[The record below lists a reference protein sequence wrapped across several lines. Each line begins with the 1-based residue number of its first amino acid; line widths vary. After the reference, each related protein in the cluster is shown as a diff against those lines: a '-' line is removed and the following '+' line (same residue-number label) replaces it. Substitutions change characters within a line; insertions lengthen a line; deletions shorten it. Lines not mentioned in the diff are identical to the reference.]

1 MNRGG
6 AWGVLSAGLTIF
18 QGVEDITRP
27 LSLCDNPP
35 MPDHSDSPPPAPP
48 DRQNLPLKMFGD
60 YEIEGELGRGGMGV
74 VYLARQ
80 VELNRHVALKML
92 TGHYGPDELQRF
104 LEEAETAAALNHPN
118 IAHIYEVGEHDG
130 APFFSMEHVKAGS
143 LADRLRDELPS
154 PQDAARLLM
163 SVARALHFAHQNG
176 IVHRDMKPG
185 NILLDQDGLP
195 KITDF
200 GIAKNLK
207 ADSRL
212 TRTGA
217 VMGTPTYMA
226 PEQAKG
232 ESRYV
237 GPAADTYSLGA
248 ILYEMLTGR
257 PPFLPE
263 DSQTPVTVRVLTED
277 PVSPAWH
284 RPGVPRDLETICMKC
299 LAKEPTKRYES
310 AAALAE
316 DLRRYL
322 DDEPILAKPPSTVGK
337 SIKWVRRNPWK
348 VVAASVALALAAFGA
363 TRVVQWMLYQRA
375 HVEYAAQVVWANGV
389 LEPVERL
396 DQGEASRRANYLRL
410 TRRGR
415 SGPVT
420 KVEVLNARGYPA
432 ELRRIETPEMIQ
444 LYAEGLGGAAPYEE
458 RLPETTSVE
467 FTYYDDGAVQEA
479 TGRERN
485 GRVTWRTIYDRQVSS
500 GSAVGARFV
509 NLSGHETNAPSN
521 MALER
526 DARGFDVKISFSN
539 ASGFPVANGDGVF
552 GYKLERDDAGRITE
566 LVNLGANGEPAPN
579 RGGITAYSIRWGQT
593 ARSEFRDASGQP
605 ATQSGVSAVMVEL
618 DGDGNPARRTRL
630 APDGQ
635 PARGADLPWSVE
647 EIKRNERGEL
657 IERTYLKADAG
668 GALKQVRRDTISY
681 DEHGHPA
688 GISYDGEG
696 ASRIAWQRD
705 VQGNITEEKVFDAR
719 GELVTNGQGYAI
731 RRLSYTSGP
740 QGLRVEETYFD
751 AAGEKTYGTRGFHRS
766 ITEYDP
772 AGLLRRLTQD
782 ECDPARY
789 TYYRYVT
796 DLEFTAQ
803 WRLRRD
809 ISRYEDAQGRLVTDG
824 VSYPVVEKF
833 YDEQGLLKTEWRT
846 VSDPESAG
854 APALCI
860 ETEWYSA
867 DKMKRQVQQLCDEN
881 HRPRPFISN
890 GNPARREMEYGADGK
905 LERIYETGHAEQLVG
920 FSTVEAKFAGGSLQS
935 VTRTRTDGT
944 RVNSVIITVIG
955 VMPPPGQPKSAEVKE
970 GDQIL
975 SVNGA
980 PLTSAYAL
988 LFAPGGFPGGSIEV
1002 LRAGQRLRI
1011 DGFVRGPLGF
1021 FMQERAAP

>member
-1 MNRGG
+1 MQDPSDT
-6 AWGVLSAGLTIF
+6 LPSAP
-18 QGVEDITRP
+18 Q
-27 LSLCDNPP
+27 
-35 MPDHSDSPPPAPP
+35 
-48 DRQNLPLKMFGD
+48 DRQNLPLKVFGD

-80 VELNRHVALKML
+80 VELNRYAALKML

-118 IAHIYEVGEHDG
+118 IAHIYEVGEHEG
-130 APFFSMEHVKAGS
+130 APFFSMEYVKAGS

-185 NILLDQDGLP
+185 NILLDPDGLP

-207 ADSRL
+207 GDSKL

-263 DSQTPVTVRVLTED
+263 DSPTPVTVRVLTED

-316 DLRRYL
+316 DLRRFL

-348 VVAASVALALAAFGA
+348 VVAASVALLLAAVGA
-363 TRVVQWMLYQRA
+363 TRLVQWMLYQRA

-389 LEPVERL
+389 LEPVEKL
-396 DQGEASRRANYLRL
+396 GQDQASRRANYLRL

-444 LYAEGLGGAAPYEE
+444 LYAEGLSGAVPYEE
-458 RLPETTSVE
+458 RLPETMTVE
-467 FTYYDDGAVQEA
+467 FTYYDDGNVQEA

-500 GSAVGARFV
+500 GSTVGARFV
-509 NLSGHETNAPSN
+509 NLSGHETSVPSN

-539 ASGFPVANGDGVF
+539 ASGWPVANGDGVY

-579 RGGITAYSIRWGQT
+579 RAGVTAYSIRWGQT
-593 ARSEFRDASGQP
+593 ARSEFRDAKGQP
-605 ATQSGVSAVMVEL
+605 VSQSGVSAVTVEF
-618 DGDGNPARRTRL
+618 DGAGNPARRTRL
-630 APDGQ
+630 AADGK
-635 PARGADLPWSVE
+635 PAHDEALPWSVE
-647 EIKRNERGEL
+647 EMKRNERGEL
-657 IERTYLKADAG
+657 TERTYLKADAG

-688 GISYDGEG
+688 EINYAGEG
-696 ASRIAWQRD
+696 ASRIAWRRD
-705 VQGNITEEKVFDAR
+705 PNGNITEEKVFDVK
-719 GELVTNGQGYAI
+719 GELVTNDQGYAI
-731 RRLSYTSGP
+731 RRRSYTSGP

-751 AAGEKTYGTRGFHRS
+751 AAGEKTYGTRGFHRL

-772 AGLLRRLTQD
+772 AGLLRRMTQD
-782 ECDPARY
+782 EHDPAQY
-789 TYYRYVT
+789 TYYRYVNDT
-796 DLEFTAQ
+796 EYTAQ
-803 WRLRRD
+803 WRLRHD
-809 ISRYEDAQGRLVTDG
+809 ISRYEDAQGQLVTNG
-824 VSYPVVEKF
+824 VNYPVIETF
-833 YDEQGLLKTEWRT
+833 YDEQGLPKTEWRT
-846 VSDPESAG
+846 ISDPESG
-854 APALCI
+854 GGPAFCI
-860 ETEWYSA
+860 DTEWYASG
-867 DKMKRQVQQLCDEN
+867 KMKRRVQQICDAN
-881 HRPRPFISN
+881 HQPLPFISN
-890 GNPARREMEYGADGK
+890 GNAARYEVEYDDEGMPK
-905 LERIYETGHAEQLVG
+905 RIYETGFDEKVVG
-920 FSTVEAKFAGGSLQS
+920 FGSREAKFSGGNVQS
-935 VTRTRTDGT
+935 VTRTRGDGT
-944 RVNSVIITVIG
+944 EVKSVSVFVIAAL
-955 VMPPPGQPKSAEVKE
+955 PPPNQPKSAELKE

-975 SVNGA
+975 AVNGK

-988 LFAPGGFPGGSIEV
+988 LFVPGDFPGGSIEV
-1002 LRAGQRLRI
+1002 LRGGQRVRI
-1011 DGFVRGPLGF
+1011 DGFAPGPLGLYL
-1021 FMQERAAP
+1021 QERAADAGGRPQTLAELLRTLNSKARATAR